1 MNCITEKCTS
11 GRKTV
16 MFGINSK
23 ENAVVN
29 GKKGIIKRIGS
40 NRMDEWNLV

>member
-11 GRKTV
+11 GRKIVT
-16 MFGINSK
+16 FGINSK
-23 ENAVVN
+23 GNAAVN
-29 GKKGIIKRIGS
+29 GKKGIKRIGF